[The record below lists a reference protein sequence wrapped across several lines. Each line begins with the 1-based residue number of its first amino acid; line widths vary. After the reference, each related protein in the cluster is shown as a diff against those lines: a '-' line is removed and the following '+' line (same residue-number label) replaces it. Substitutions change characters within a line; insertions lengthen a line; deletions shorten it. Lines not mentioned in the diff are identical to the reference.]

1 MKYGLLSAMLEEGML
16 VMRMGEE
23 EIFRRCEGARR
34 VEEEERKG
42 GKEGQ
47 WKRAGGVQVSK
58 CPGSGAQ
65 LSRRQKEGGDF
76 GASSGQI
83 QHETGCRAQ
92 RDGQTRDRGELI
104 GRTWSLPAA
113 R

>member
-1 MKYGLLSAMLEEGML
+1 MEVEEK
-16 VMRMGEE
+16 
-23 EIFRRCEGARR
+23 FRRCKGARR
-34 VEEEERKG
+34 VKEEERKG
-42 GKEGQ
+42 GKEEGQ

-65 LSRRQKEGGDF
+65 LSRRQKVGGDF

-83 QHETGCRAQ
+83 QHEIGRRAQ
-92 RDGQTRDRGELI
+92 RDGQTRHRGELI
-104 GRTWSLPAA
+104 GRTWSWHAG